1 MIALLATA
9 LALPLH
15 AQVKEYTYK
24 VKNTAAAWGGTN
36 TYDAGEVKC
45 VEYYSS
51 GHFYHGT
58 FRQTIT
64 ELPVG
69 VYEAE
74 VYFNASCAAWDCAE
88 VCGNGTT
95 GRTHLY
101 LNDVEVDVPI
111 YNVKQIDAPTL
122 YTIKNIHVS
131 DGTLYMGARN
141 DREGANWH
149 LIRLKSLNYMG
160 PDVRS
165 LYDAQFPMIRQARL
179 ALAASTCPNYQEMLR
194 QAINESSLASAYD
207 SQEHLQTLY
216 DNISTA
222 ISESEKFE
230 AEKATTLKN
239 LLSRLGTFQRTWNNG
254 EKTLTTAQRNI
265 LMPAVAEC
273 CIAKDSECDLEAM
286 NEAREALFNAMNI
299 TTGLTLTATPAAST
313 TSPYTIDGR
322 KATDLYRGLIIESGA
337 KVLRDRKH

>member
-1 MIALLATA
+1 MIALLAAA

-88 VCGNGTT
+88 VCSNGTT

-111 YNVKQIDAPTL
+111 YNIKEISEPKL
-122 YTIKNIHVS
+122 YTIKNIHVT

-160 PDVRS
+160 PDARS
-165 LYDAQFPMIRQARL
+165 LYDAQFPMIRKARL
-179 ALAASTCPNYQEMLR
+179 ALAASTCPNNQEMLK
-194 QAINESSLASAYD
+194 QAISESMVASAYD

-222 ISESEKFE
+222 ISESENFE
-230 AEKATTLKN
+230 AKKATTLKN
-239 LLSRLGTFQRTWNNG
+239 LLTRLGTFQRVWNNG
-254 EKTLTTAQRNI
+254 DKSLNTTQRNI
-265 LMPAVAEC
+265 LMPAVAQV

-286 NEAREALFNAMNI
+286 DSAREALNQAMTE
-299 TTGLTLTATPAAST
+299 TTGIIEVVTNTATQAT
-313 TSPYTIDGR
+313 PYTLDGR
-322 KATDLYRGLIIESGA
+322 KATKLYKGLIIESGT
-337 KVLRDRKH
+337 KVLR